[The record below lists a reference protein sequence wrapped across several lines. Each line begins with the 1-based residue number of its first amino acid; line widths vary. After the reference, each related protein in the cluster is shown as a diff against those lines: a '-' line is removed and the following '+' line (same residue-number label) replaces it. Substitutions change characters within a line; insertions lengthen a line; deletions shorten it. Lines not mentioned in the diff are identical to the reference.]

1 MTFHQTS
8 THVLTCPLRYLHT
21 MMASLCDVY
30 GHLPHDDKTPGTV
43 HTGYATRNTADTCH
57 RRHLKMDAQ
66 RKLFPV
72 ATKTKHSLEK
82 TFVVPRLVASLPLE
96 MLCRGALTCR
106 LSMCNVFRPWL
117 VRLPLIVE
125 PMKVPD
131 SYTKPNVKG
140 TSDKI
145 VDICREARVQPVFQ
159 QKT

>member
-1 MTFHQTS
+1 MMTRHPGPCTQVMLPEIQQTHA
-8 THVLTCPLRYLHT
+8 T
-21 MMASLCDVY
+21 DVIF
-30 GHLPHDDKTPGTV
+30 
-43 HTGYATRNTADTCH
+43 
-57 RRHLKMDAQ
+57 KMDAQ

-145 VDICREARVQPVFQ
+145 ADICRKARVQPVFQ